1 MAPPVPKSCHLNC
14 ISAGPSPTATG
25 CQASPGC
32 NETMTLLPSIK
43 ATKSYHLFVLFFRTE
58 VHGRFPGFVINLRK
72 RPDKVTAS
80 SSDLKRRL
88 YQYNQMKRR
97 QGKKALHNTL
107 QSPFNQYSFECAFSR
122 SATAMNYSS
131 CSQKKNNNSRSMPV
145 AVRMATGN

>member
-1 MAPPVPKSCHLNC
+1 MALPVPKSCHLNC

-32 NETMTLLPSIK
+32 PS
-43 ATKSYHLFVLFFRTE
+43 FCFFRTE

-131 CSQKKNNNSRSMPV
+131 CSQKKIIIADQCQLPYAWRRVTNDQVLIDANDKSK
-145 AVRMATGN
+145 